1 MGRSRRDVTLGL
13 VAVLAAP
20 GLARAQSQ
28 PRRGGDGAGERGPDA
43 TLRYGPGENEQG
55 CLQCL
60 DVWRPPSAARLP
72 PVLVHVHGGAWRGG
86 DKRTRVGVK
95 RRLARSVGA
104 ALASV
109 NYRLLPEASV
119 ADQADDL
126 VAAIAL
132 LRRRAAELRIDPDR
146 IALTGFSAG
155 GQLAALVALDR
166 RRRTAAFGKAG
177 VLRGVVLID
186 PAGLDVARAAGLAE
200 DDVARYERVFPSEP
214 AAQDAVSALAR
225 VAEAERKVPFLVIA
239 RSVRNPSLEMSTA
252 FVERLGGQ
260 GVDARLIEAPIEAH
274 AELDG
279 AVGTDRLPQNAD
291 VVAFLRAALG

>member
-1 MGRSRRDVTLGL
+1 MAGSRRAATLGL
-13 VAVLAAP
+13 AATLAAP
-20 GLARAQSQ
+20 GLAYAQPQ
-28 PRRGGDGAGERGPDA
+28 PRRGCEVFGERGPDA
-43 TLRYGPGENEQG
+43 TLRYGPAEGEHG

-60 DVWRPPSAARLP
+60 DVWRPPSASRLP
-72 PVLVHVHGGAWRGG
+72 PVLVHVHGGAWRSG

-95 RRLARSVGA
+95 RRLARAVGA

-119 ADQADDL
+119 AEQADDL

-132 LRRRAAELRIDPDR
+132 LRRRAAELRIDADR

-166 RRRTAAFGKAG
+166 RRRMAAFGKAG

-186 PAGLDVARAAGLAE
+186 PAGLDAARAAGLAE
-200 DDVARYERVFPSEP
+200 DDVARYEHVFPSDP

-225 VAEAERKVPFLVIA
+225 VAEAERKVPFLVLA

-260 GVDARLIEAPIEAH
+260 GVQARLIEAPIEAH
-274 AELDG
+274 GDLDA
-279 AVGTDRLPQNAD
+279 AVGTDRLPQNAE